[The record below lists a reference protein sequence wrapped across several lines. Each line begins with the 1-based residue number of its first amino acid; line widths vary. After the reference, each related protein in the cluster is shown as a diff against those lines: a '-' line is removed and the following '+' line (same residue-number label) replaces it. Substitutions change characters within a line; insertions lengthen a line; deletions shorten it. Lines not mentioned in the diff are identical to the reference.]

1 MPAIKKT
8 SKKKSTKK
16 KKDRKSHSDQRA
28 ASSSH
33 PVPHTRKPDNMTDKE
48 WQTALRRQM
57 AEKEN
62 FTVKNLDHQPVYS
75 DYSVYSPASKN
86 IYKVALRSRDNSLN
100 FCSCPDFKTNQL
112 GTCKHIESV
121 RMQLSR
127 KRGIRQLLDKVPMHP
142 YSSLYVSYLGKR
154 KLKLRIGTDNKKEF
168 EKWAGKY
175 FDQEHNLLTAA
186 YFQIEQLLK
195 EAYDIDPSFRC
206 YEDALQMIVTGRD
219 EARRQSQVEKQGIN
233 LLKDLVSVSLF
244 PYQEEGILFATRC
257 GRSILADDMGLGKT
271 VQAIAWA
278 MLMSKQ
284 WKTQKA
290 LIICPTSLKYQWK
303 AEIKKFTGST
313 VTVIEGNHLTRKSLY
328 ENDESYFKIVSYHM
342 AGNDWDLINK
352 MQSDIVIL
360 DEAQRIKNWKAKI
373 SQNIKRIR
381 SPYALVLTGTP
392 IENNIEE
399 LYSLVQYINPLLLGS
414 LHHFL
419 MKHQVKDGHSGK
431 VTGYTGLNEIGRQL
445 SGLLLRRTKKEVLK
459 QLPGRMDKNLFVPLT
474 PVQAE
479 MHEEYKD
486 IVARLVHKWRR
497 FGFLNEQD
505 RQRLLNNLNLMRM
518 VCDSTYIIDQQTNHQ
533 TKLDELFNILDEL
546 LAMEDEKVVIFS
558 QWERMTRLIA
568 QGLEKRKV
576 RFEYLHGGIPGKNRE
591 RLFTNFTNDPACKVF
606 LSTDAGGVGLNLQTA
621 SNLINMDIPWNPAVL
636 EQRIGRIH
644 RMGQKKSISV
654 TNLIAQGTIEHRLLS
669 VLQFKTS
676 IAAGILDNGEDSIF
690 LGDDR
695 FKQFMQSVESITR
708 EMPQEITS
716 FDTEE
721 QVEIA
726 AVAKGKDSYTIPP
739 IPEDEQVQQVSLPK
753 AVQQNGTI
761 DSSPASLIQNGISF
775 FTQLIHTLQDPGAIK
790 QLAETITEK
799 DDQTGQTWLKLP
811 VENEKSVEKALQLLA
826 ALLNGY
832 GKQS

>member
-1 MPAIKKT
+1 MPVKKKT
-8 SKKKSTKK
+8 PQKTNTRKKKEGKN
-16 KKDRKSHSDQRA
+16 HSGNKPSAPHR
-28 ASSSH
+28 
-33 PVPHTRKPDNMTDKE
+33 VLHTRKPDNMSDKE

-62 FTVKNLDHQPVYS
+62 FTIKNLDHQPVYS

-127 KRGIRQLLDKVPMHP
+127 KRGIKQLLDNVPMQS
-142 YSSLYVSYLGKR
+142 YSSLYISYLGER
-154 KLKLRIGTDNKKEF
+154 KLKLRIGTDHKKEF
-168 EKWAGKY
+168 EKWAVKY
-175 FDQEHNLLTAA
+175 FDKRHTLLPAA
-186 YFQIEQLLK
+186 YFQVEQLLK
-195 EAYDIDPSFRC
+195 EAHDIDASFRC
-206 YEDALQMIVTGRD
+206 YEDALQMIVAGRD
-219 EARRQSQVEKQGIN
+219 RFRLQSLVEQQGVN
-233 LLKDLVSVSLF
+233 LLKDLVNVSLF
-244 PYQEEGILFATRC
+244 PYQQEGILFATRC

-271 VQAIAWA
+271 LQAIAWA
-278 MLMSKQ
+278 TLMNKQ
-284 WKTQKA
+284 WNTQKTV
-290 LIICPTSLKYQWK
+290 IVCPTSLKYQWK

-313 VTVIEGNHLTRKSLY
+313 VTVIEGNYLTRMALY

-352 MQSDIVIL
+352 MQPDIVIL

-392 IENNIEE
+392 LENNIEE
-399 LYSLVQYINPLLLGS
+399 LYSLVQYVNPLLLGA

-419 MKHQVKDGHSGK
+419 TKHQVKDGHSGK

-445 SGLLLRRTKKEVLK
+445 SGILLRRTKKEVLK

-479 MHEEYKD
+479 MHEEFKD
-486 IVARLVHKWRR
+486 IVAKLVHKWKR

-505 RQRLLNNLNLMRM
+505 RQRLLNNLNMMRM

-546 LAMEDEKVVIFS
+546 LPMEGEKVVIFS

-576 RFEYLHGGIPGKNRE
+576 KFEYLHGGIPGKNRE
-591 RLFTNFTNDPACKVF
+591 ALFTNFTNDPACKVF
-606 LSTDAGGVGLNLQTA
+606 LSTDAGGVGLNLQAA

-636 EQRIGRIH
+636 EQRIARIH
-644 RMGQKKSISV
+644 RMGQKKNISV
-654 TNLIAQGTIEHRLLS
+654 TNLVAQGTIEHRLLS

-695 FKQFMQSVESITR
+695 FKQFMQSVEAITQ
-708 EMPQEITS
+708 EIPQESIS

-721 QVEIA
+721 QEEITSITSE
-726 AVAKGKDSYTIPP
+726 KDKHTIPA
-739 IPEDEQVQQVSLPK
+739 IPEDEPAQQLSSPN
-753 AVQQNGTI
+753 AGQQNGA
-761 DSSPASLIQNGISF
+761 SNASPASLIQTGISF
-775 FTQLIHTLQDPGAIK
+775 FTQLINTLQDPQAVK

-799 DDQTGQTWLKLP
+799 DDKTGQTWLKLP
-811 VENEKSVEKALQLLA
+811 VENEKTVEKGLQLLA
-826 ALLNGY
+826 GLLNGY
-832 GKQS
+832 NK